1 MNKNWQEKLI
11 DLIEREMQNCW
22 EKADKNK
29 RCYMNP
35 ILKELERIIK
45 AERQR
50 IIKEIKGI
58 RNIETEDRE
67 YQAVERLKRIIKKL

>member
-1 MNKNWQEKLI
+1 MNKNWQSKLI
-11 DLIEREMQNCW
+11 DFIEKEMQNCW
-22 EKADKNK
+22 WKADKNK

-35 ILKELERIIK
+35 ILKEVERIIK